1 MLGYGKRAENAIAAV
16 SYLAGL
22 DGDAPPASSLVIAQ
36 SRKLP
41 KPLVAKVLTILS
53 QAGVVSG
60 SPGPGGG
67 YRLARAAEEV
77 SLLDVVR
84 HFEQVDAPAM
94 CPLGPDWCGR
104 EKQNCPLHDELIEIH
119 EKTLKS
125 LKETTFGGFAN
136 TGPMGHG
143 AKSGS

>member
-1 MLGYGKRAENAIAAV
+1 MLGYGKRAQNAIAAV

-22 DGDAPPASSLVIAQ
+22 DAESPPASSLVIAQ

-53 QAGVVSG
+53 QAGLVVG

-67 YRLARAAEEV
+67 YRLTRPAAEV

-94 CPLGPDWCGR
+94 CPLGPDWCGKK
-104 EKQNCPLHDELIEIH
+104 EELCPLHDRLLALH
-119 EKTLKS
+119 EQTLKS
-125 LKETTFGGFAN
+125 LENITFAGFAK
-136 TGPMGHG
+136 TGPMGH
-143 AKSGS
+143 

>member
-1 MLGYGKRAENAIAAV
+1 MLGYGKRAQNAIAAV

-22 DGDAPPASSLVIAQ
+22 DAESPPASSLIIAQ

-53 QAGVVSG
+53 QAGLVTG

-67 YRLARAAEEV
+67 YRLAKPAAEV

-84 HFEQVDAPAM
+84 HFEQVDTPAM

-104 EKQNCPLHDELIEIH
+104 KQDNCPLHDHLIELH
-119 EKTLKS
+119 ESTLKS
-125 LKETTFGGFAN
+125 LADTTFAGFVR
-136 TGPMGHG
+136 TGPMGH
-143 AKSGS
+143 

>member
-1 MLGYGKRAENAIAAV
+1 MLGYGKRAQNAIAAV

-22 DGDAPPASSLVIAQ
+22 DADSPPASSRVIAQ

-41 KPLVAKVLTILS
+41 RPLVAKVLTILS
-53 QAGVVSG
+53 QTGVVEG

-67 YRLARAAEEV
+67 YRLTRPPEEV

-104 EKQNCPLHDELIEIH
+104 ETPDCPLHDALIAIH
-119 EKTLKS
+119 ERNLKR
-125 LKETTFGGFAN
+125 LEETHFGGFAH
-136 TGPMGHG
+136 TGPMGYG
-143 AKSGS
+143 ANSGS

>member
-1 MLGYGKRAENAIAAV
+1 MLGYGKRAQNAIAAV

-22 DGDAPPASSLVIAQ
+22 DAESPPASSQVIAQ

-53 QAGVVSG
+53 QAGLVTG

-67 YRLARAAEEV
+67 YRLSRPAAEV

-84 HFEQVDAPAM
+84 HFEQVDTPAM
-94 CPLGPDWCGR
+94 CPLGPDWCGKK
-104 EKQNCPLHDELIEIH
+104 EENCPLHEQLIELH
-119 EKTLKS
+119 ESTLKS
-125 LKETTFGGFAN
+125 LANTTFAGFKI
-136 TGPMGHG
+136 TGPMGHCHD
-143 AKSGS
+143 K

>member
-1 MLGYGKRAENAIAAV
+1 MLGYGKRAQNAIAAV

-22 DGDAPPASSLVIAQ
+22 DADAPPASSLVIAR

-53 QAGVVSG
+53 QAGLVTG

-67 YRLARAAEEV
+67 YRLAHPAAEV

-84 HFEQVDAPAM
+84 HFEQVDVPAM
-94 CPLGPDWCGR
+94 CPLGPDWCGKKD
-104 EKQNCPLHDELIEIH
+104 EECPLHEQM
-119 EKTLKS
+119 LK
-125 LKETTFGGFAN
+125 LHQNTVDALERTTFAGFAES
-136 TGPMGHG
+136 GPMGH
-143 AKSGS
+143 